1 MDRIPVKSSAIR
13 SKGYNALTKDL
24 EIEFT
29 DGTIGAFI
37 NVSPDDSSW
46 FDKQTSAG
54 KAVWEFRRGGYTFE
68 KGEK

>member
-29 DGTIGAFI
+29 DGTIGSFI
-37 NVSPDDSSW
+37 NVRHDDSSW